1 MNFLTLHK
9 HKKPKRFLFGIRRTI
24 IGRILAVIMVVF
36 GLIWSILGYYNLTMG
51 DPIMFTQTAHAKP
64 INYDNNTLTIIADN
78 ALYPSIDHIVQLFNK
93 RHNSIIGVYYYD
105 TTSQTLSD
113 SQANLPTSDMPSADL
128 WLNFTPTHI
137 KDQPQHNTQD
147 FERFDFAILENPPQK
162 QTSTD
167 GHTISTK
174 PNTPPLY
181 GQILTDK
188 AIAQAFKHF
197 LLSSIAQDIFVQNGL
212 QSIEPVYDTKAF
224 FSKKQTSDSINTLSD
239 KAKSLDNYRHTQDK
253 PQNTPSDKR

>member
-1 MNFLTLHK
+1 
-9 HKKPKRFLFGIRRTI
+9 
-24 IGRILAVIMVVF
+24 
-36 GLIWSILGYYNLTMG
+36 
-51 DPIMFTQTAHAKP
+51 
-64 INYDNNTLTIIADN
+64 
-78 ALYPSIDHIVQLFNK
+78 
-93 RHNSIIGVYYYD
+93 
-105 TTSQTLSD
+105 
-113 SQANLPTSDMPSADL
+113 MPSADL

-197 LLSSIAQDIFVQNGL
+197 CCQVLPKMFLSKMVC
-212 QSIEPVYDTKAF
+212 KAL
-224 FSKKQTSDSINTLSD
+224 NLSM
-239 KAKSLDNYRHTQDK
+239 
-253 PQNTPSDKR
+253 TPKHF